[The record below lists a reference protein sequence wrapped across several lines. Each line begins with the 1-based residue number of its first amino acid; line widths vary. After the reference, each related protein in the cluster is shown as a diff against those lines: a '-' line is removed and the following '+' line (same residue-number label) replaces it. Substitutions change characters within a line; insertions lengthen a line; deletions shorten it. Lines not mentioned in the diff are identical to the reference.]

1 MIVGALGKTVFV
13 VSSEYVKTINDL
25 AVSRGVEYASHQI
38 IKNKAK
44 LEYLNPRLS
53 DLTFKIIL
61 SATFRV
67 NPLGAAKELEGYMT
81 KGEVLRFVLGMQS
94 KGKFVITDLKEIHK
108 KFSPIGTVMFME
120 LEVTLKEY
128 N

>member
-67 NPLGAAKELEGYMT
+67 NPLGAAKELEGYMN